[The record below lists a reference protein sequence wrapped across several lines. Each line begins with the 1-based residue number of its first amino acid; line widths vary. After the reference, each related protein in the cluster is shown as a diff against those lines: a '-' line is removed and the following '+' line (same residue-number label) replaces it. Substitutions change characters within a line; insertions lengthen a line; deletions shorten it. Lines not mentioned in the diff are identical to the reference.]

1 MSEAQIQPHKVKSP
15 IQLLAVWFAA
25 LVLLDGAF
33 LTAAACISQP
43 SWVSPTLCIAAVL
56 FVPVF
61 LVAAMVMQTKY
72 RTHLQD
78 DDHFSGWLE
87 RKEQRFEKFKAEN
100 ITPQVEIPT
109 PVVAKRVSS
118 YGDPESKRIGFYEN
132 QRGIFLIH
140 DWVPSRTKG
149 QVADIVMGLYQHQE
163 GPLSRGEVERV
174 EYHLGPKFF
183 KGKPVIKTNGSDSFK
198 LEISA
203 YGPVLC
209 LARVYIKGETKPLEI
224 SRYIDFEPGPNIGL
238 GGSRDKDRSYP
249 L

>member
-1 MSEAQIQPHKVKSP
+1 MSEAQIQPHKIKNP

-25 LVLLDGAF
+25 LVILDGAF
-33 LTAAACISQP
+33 LTAAASINTP
-43 SWVSPTLCIAAVL
+43 AWVSPMLCIASVL

-61 LVAAMVMQTKY
+61 LIAAIVMQTKY

-78 DDHFSGWLE
+78 DEYFSDWLE
-87 RKEQRFEKFKAEN
+87 RKEKRFENFKAEN
-100 ITPQVEIPT
+100 ISTQTQTST
-109 PVVAKRVSS
+109 PVVAERVAS

-132 QRGIFLIH
+132 QRGIFLVH

-149 QVADIVMGLYQHQE
+149 QIADIVMWLCQHRE
-163 GPLSRGEVERV
+163 GPLSRGEVEKV
-174 EYHLGPKFF
+174 EYHIGPQFF
-183 KGKPVIKTNGSDSFK
+183 KGKPVTKTNRLDSFK

-209 LARVYIKGETKPLEI
+209 LAKVFIKGESEPIEI

-238 GGSRDKDRSYP
+238 D
-249 L
+249 

>member
-25 LVLLDGAF
+25 LVILDGAF
-33 LTAAACISQP
+33 LTAAASIDHP
-43 SWVSPTLCIAAVL
+43 SWVAPMLCIAAVL

-78 DDHFSGWLE
+78 DAHFSYWLE
-87 RKEQRFEKFKAEN
+87 RKEKRFEKFKAEN
-100 ITPQVEIPT
+100 VTTQIDSSL
-109 PVVAKRVSS
+109 PVVAEPESS
-118 YGDPESKRIGFYEN
+118 YGSPESKRIGVYEN

-149 QVADIVMGLYQHQE
+149 QVADIVMWLHQHRE

-183 KGKPVIKTNGSDSFK
+183 KGKPVVKTNRSDSFK

-209 LARVYIKGETKPLEI
+209 LARVFINGETKPLEI
-224 SRYIDFEPGPNIGL
+224 SRYVDFEPGPKIGL
-238 GGSRDKDRSYP
+238 H
-249 L
+249 